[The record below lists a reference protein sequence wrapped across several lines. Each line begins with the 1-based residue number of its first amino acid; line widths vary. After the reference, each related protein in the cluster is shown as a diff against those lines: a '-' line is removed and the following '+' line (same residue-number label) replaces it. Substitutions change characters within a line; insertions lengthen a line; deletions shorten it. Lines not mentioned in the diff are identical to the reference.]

1 MFNRYYLEQSPEL
14 LPIIERTKRNRLTQ
28 NMIIHL
34 GRPLKKEG
42 IISPDDMVPVIAPD
56 RSGNRREYPMIWG
69 FHVEGMERPIIK
81 ARVENAKD
89 TDTFKESW
97 QRHRCVIPAAYYLDW
112 SRTQSGGRIIP
123 KDQYAIQPVGKVVT
137 FFAGLYRIEEGY
149 MGFRYPAFAILT
161 KPATPDLKM
170 IDARMPVMLNETDI
184 DSWIRPG
191 NVPRIKAATDMV
203 AEKV

>member
-1 MFNRYYLEQSPEL
+1 MFNRYYLEQSSEL
-14 LPIIERTKRNRLTQ
+14 LPIIERAKRNRLTQ
-28 NMIIHL
+28 KMIIHL

-42 IISPDDMVPVIAPD
+42 IIKPDDMVPVIAPD
-56 RSGNRREYPMIWG
+56 HGGTRKEFPMIWG
-69 FHVEGMERPIIK
+69 YHVEGLERPIIK

-89 TDTFKESW
+89 MDTFKESW
-97 QRHRCVIPAAYYLDW
+97 QKHRCVIPASYYVDW
-112 SRTQSGGRIIP
+112 SQIQSGGRIIP
-123 KDQYAIQPVGKVVT
+123 KDQYAVQPTGKVVT

-161 KPATPDLKM
+161 RPATPDLKM
-170 IDARMPVMLNETDI
+170 IDARMPVMLDEADI

-191 NVPRIKAATDMV
+191 KVSYIKAATDMV